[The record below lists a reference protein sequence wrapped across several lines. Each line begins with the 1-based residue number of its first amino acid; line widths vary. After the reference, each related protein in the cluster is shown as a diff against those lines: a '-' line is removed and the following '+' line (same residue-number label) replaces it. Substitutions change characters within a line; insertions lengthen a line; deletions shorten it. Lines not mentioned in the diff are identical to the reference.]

1 MFDLASKSDNFA
13 LQYRRVKSKKL
24 QIEYDFD
31 FTLLGLATSAREYK
45 LAWHINSALGISL
58 VKQEEMTVQFLN
70 DREITISHF
79 LFKTEYSTFRLLKNK
94 SLSGA
99 GKSGYLLAELA
110 HFDYLIMINDD
121 GGFFDPKNTLAA
133 LKGISVIEYLST
145 ININNLKEK
154 ENLIFE

>member
-1 MFDLASKSDNFA
+1 
-13 LQYRRVKSKKL
+13 VKSKKL
-24 QIEYDFD
+24 HIEYNYD

-45 LAWHINSALGISL
+45 LAWHINSALGVRL
-58 VKQEEMTVQFLN
+58 VKQQELSVEFLN

-94 SLSGA
+94 SLAGA
-99 GKSGYLLAELA
+99 GKSGFLLAELA

-121 GGFFDPKNTLAA
+121 GGFFDPDGTLTA
-133 LKGISVIEYLST
+133 LKSIPVVEYLAS
-145 ININNLKEK
+145 INIDKLKEK